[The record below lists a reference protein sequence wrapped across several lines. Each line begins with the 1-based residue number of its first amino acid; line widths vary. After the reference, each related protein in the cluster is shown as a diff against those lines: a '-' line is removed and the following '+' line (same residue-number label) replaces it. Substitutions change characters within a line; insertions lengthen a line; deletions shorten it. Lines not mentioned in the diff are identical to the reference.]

1 MDIDK
6 KMGEIISIL
15 KGISNYDVDGF
26 VNQLYYWVKELEFF
40 YNNVVPKQGGDPARA
55 FYKVKPSQ
63 RPKEGQVAY
72 FNLRRGYPKETYD
85 GHYCYILKDYGFKY
99 LVIPTTSVKE
109 DSSSMDERFE
119 IDIKLKGFEN
129 DRYTRLHI
137 DDMRVVDIQR
147 LNEKK
152 KIYELQED
160 INKVSEVNEKIKKL
174 LF

>member
-72 FNLRRGYPKETYD
+72 FNLRRGYPKE
-85 GHYCYILKDYGFKY
+85 
-99 LVIPTTSVKE
+99 
-109 DSSSMDERFE
+109 
-119 IDIKLKGFEN
+119 
-129 DRYTRLHI
+129 RL
-137 DDMRVVDIQR
+137 
-147 LNEKK
+147 
-152 KIYELQED
+152 
-160 INKVSEVNEKIKKL
+160 S
-174 LF
+174 